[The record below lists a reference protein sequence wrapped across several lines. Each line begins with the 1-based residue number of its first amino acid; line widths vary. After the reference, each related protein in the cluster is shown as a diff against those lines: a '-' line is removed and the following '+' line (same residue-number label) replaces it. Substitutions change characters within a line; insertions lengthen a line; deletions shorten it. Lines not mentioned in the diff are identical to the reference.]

1 MERRSSLGG
10 GSPDELGTLFYA
22 LASGPTRARN
32 LTYDMV
38 LEMLSNTGEG
48 VDDGN
53 TSGAQDVL
61 GTDTRVEKDVW
72 GTDGT
77 TSKDDLLG
85 DVDSHAGRVP
95 GGGVLDSVGGEVGTG
110 ATVEEDP
117 RDRGVREDG
126 EVGPWWEGVDVSRTR
141 VRTRP
146 VRGVD
151 GRGSNES
158 TPTLSTVGV
167 GRHWD
172 TNVLEGGRPVTDDR
186 DDAAEKD
193 NN

>member
-85 DVDSHAGRVP
+85 DVDSETGRVP
-95 GGGVLDSVGGEVGTG
+95 VSGVLDGVRGEVVAG
-110 ATVEEDP
+110 AGEEDP
-117 RDRGVREDG
+117 RHSGVREDG

-167 GRHWD
+167 GRHRD

-186 DDAAEKD
+186 DDAARKD

>member
-1 MERRSSLGG
+1 MNGRPGQGHVRTNTSS
-10 GSPDELGTLFYA
+10 ELAYA
-22 LASGPTRARN
+22 L
-32 LTYDMV
+32 
-38 LEMLSNTGEG
+38 TGEPEVSHHYG
-48 VDDGN
+48 QGN
-53 TSGAQDVL
+53 
-61 GTDTRVEKDVW
+61 
-72 GTDGT
+72 

-85 DVDSHAGRVP
+85 DIDGETGRVP
-95 GGGVLDSVGGEVGTG
+95 VSGVLDGVRGKVVAG
-110 ATVEEDP
+110 AGEEDP
-117 RDRGVREDG
+117 RDSGVREDG

-167 GRHWD
+167 GRHRD

-186 DDAAEKD
+186 DDAVRKE
-193 NN
+193 NNEISKLREETRPRTILGTTHEGGSCSGTAP